1 MINRMVRVLTGL
13 LLSMMIIHLVRR
25 LPFWD
30 SRGIYNVDAWVES
43 FALGICVALLTMSV
57 GSIAHLRIRRFL
69 DLTRIEESIDP
80 ASELPWEFAQSQP
93 SVQAHS
99 KSPQPTFQPRIFVN
113 VDVLPAFEMHE
124 ENVR

>member
-30 SRGIYNVDAWVES
+30 SRGIYNADAWVES
-43 FALGICVALLTMSV
+43 FALGICMALLTMSV

-99 KSPQPTFQPRIFVN
+99 KSPQTTIKPRIFVN

>member
-30 SRGIYNVDAWVES
+30 SRGIYTADAWAES
-43 FALGICVALLTMSV
+43 FALGICMALLTMSV

-69 DLTRIEESIDP
+69 DLTRIEERIDP
-80 ASELPWEFAQSQP
+80 ASEFAQSQP